1 MELIIDSTEELENL
15 DETKLSELDNK
26 SLILDP
32 SPTPV
37 SDIKK
42 LVYCSVSICEIHFDK
57 ILELVTKHIS
67 LLDKGPIFDKWND
80 FLNKNKRELHSTV
93 LFCPPGI
100 DKKELIEEL
109 NPYFGSIIQVNVI
122 SIAFSIDFITLGIE
136 FEDKI
141 PYFQNPIKHIT
152 FECSKG
158 SSPMNSTLA
167 FSDGITF
174 DINPNLNIKG
184 IVCKVNK
191 VGKVKSKK

>member
-1 MELIIDSTEELENL
+1 MELIDSTEELEHL

-26 SLILDP
+26 SLVLD
-32 SPTPV
+32 SSLTPV

-42 LVYCSVSICEIHFDK
+42 LVYCSVSICEIHFDE
-57 ILELVTKHIS
+57 ILELVTKHVY
-67 LLDKGPIFDKWND
+67 LLDKGPIFNKWNKS
-80 FLNKNKRELHSTV
+80 FNKNTRELHSTI
-93 LFCPPGI
+93 LFCTHRI
-100 DKKELIEEL
+100 DKTELIEEL

-122 SIAFSIDFITLGIE
+122 SIAFSLDFITLGIE

-152 FECSKG
+152 FECSNG

-167 FSDGITF
+167 FSNGITF
-174 DINPNLNIKG
+174 DISPNLNIKG

-191 VGKVKSKK
+191 AGKVKK

>member
-1 MELIIDSTEELENL
+1 MELIIEYTEEL
-15 DETKLSELDNK
+15 DETKLSELENK

-37 SDIKK
+37 SLSDIKK
-42 LVYCSVSICEIHFDK
+42 LVYCSVSICEMYFDI
-57 ILELVTKHIS
+57 ILELVTKHLS
-67 LLDKGPIFDKWND
+67 LLDKGQIFDKWND
-80 FLNKNKRELHSTV
+80 TLNKNKKELHSTI
-93 LFCPPGI
+93 LFCTPKT
-100 DKKELIEEL
+100 DKTELIEEL

-122 SIAFSIDFITLGIE
+122 SIAFSLDFITLGIE

-167 FSDGITF
+167 FSNGITF
-174 DINPNLNIKG
+174 DVNPNLNIKG
-184 IVCKVNK
+184 IICKVNK
-191 VGKVKSKK
+191 VGKVKS